1 MNLECIKGIADKD
14 NISVVCMQGDI
25 VEVVETSDGE
35 ILVQG
40 VSGWCNEFELTFTP
54 KELVEYF
61 KIKRF

>member
-14 NISVVCMQGDI
+14 NIAVVCMQGDI
-25 VEVVETSDGE
+25 VEVVETSEGD
-35 ILVQG
+35 ILVRG
-40 VSGWCNEFELTFTP
+40 VSGWCSEFELTFTP